1 MKKLICAMVASLA
14 LSFSISTPAY
24 AGSLTSFL
32 CSFPL
37 FERFQFC
44 AKKPSTPPPVAA
56 VPEIDAA
63 SGAQAIALVA
73 GVLLLG
79 AERLRRRG

>member
-1 MKKLICAMVASLA
+1 MKKFVCAMVASFA
-14 LSFSISTPAY
+14 LSFSVSSQAH

-32 CSFPL
+32 CSFPI
-37 FERFQFC
+37 FEHFQFC
-44 AKKPSTPPPVAA
+44 TKKPSTPPPVAA

-63 SGAQAIALVA
+63 SGAQALALVV

-79 AERLRRRG
+79 AERMRRRG